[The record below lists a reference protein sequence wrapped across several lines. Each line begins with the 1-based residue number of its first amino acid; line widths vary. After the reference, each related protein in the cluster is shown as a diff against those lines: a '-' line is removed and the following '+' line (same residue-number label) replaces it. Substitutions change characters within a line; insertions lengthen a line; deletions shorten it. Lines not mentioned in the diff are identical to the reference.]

1 MVAAMFA
8 KWTGDWLYF
17 GSLYDV
23 QIRLN
28 HYPYLGFDKIVSKV
42 GDTKACDIMHPRPGE
57 GPLELLTE
65 NTMTVDDVEELIY
78 SSEHNGFPVV
88 ESIESRCLVGFV
100 SRWDLVRALD
110 LDRSHDAR
118 RYGPTAIVCFTDRA
132 PPAMLTRKRVS
143 TSVLSPEFSDRS
155 NGTSP
160 LLVDVQHIVD
170 LSPTTITQHTHV
182 STIVDIFR
190 SLGLRQTLITC
201 NGQLRGIIT
210 KKDVLRYL
218 DSLQ

>member
-28 HYPYLGFDKIVSKV
+28 RYPYLGFDKIVSKV
-42 GDTKACDIMHPRPGE
+42 GDTKA
-57 GPLELLTE
+57 L
-65 NTMTVDDVEELIY
+65 
-78 SSEHNGFPVV
+78 

-110 LDRSHDAR
+110 LDRSQDVR

-132 PPAMLTRKRVS
+132 PPAILTRKRVS
-143 TSVLSPEFSDRS
+143 TSVLSPEFSDPNKGS
-155 NGTSP
+155 GP
-160 LLVDVQHIVD
+160 FLVDVQHIVD
-170 LSPTTITQHTHV
+170 LSPTTITQHTPV
-182 STIVDIFR
+182 ATIVDIFR

-218 DSLQ
+218 DTLQ